1 MRLQLLLYT
10 TSHCHLCEQAESML
24 CALST
29 QVDLDLTRI
38 EIAEDEV
45 LLTLYGTKIPVI
57 KRQDNNLEL
66 GWPFAAVE
74 LKSFIQ

>member
-1 MRLQLLLYT
+1 
-10 TSHCHLCEQAESML
+10 ML